1 MLGAAHGAD
10 GLGRVALGDQ
20 LGVDTEALR
29 SLAASLTGE
38 ADRISGIDPSGQ
50 LDAATAMPGSSV
62 GAAAARAGRP
72 LLRSYRDTA
81 ERLRDMSA
89 NAEANARVY
98 DETDAAFRRDLA
110 ATGGENWMV
119 GLSQLRAWQPDLLA
133 AAGTAVAAANRAFG
147 DGMQAAGSHVDTAM
161 SSWHG
166 TAAEAASSRSAS
178 EQEAGRR
185 IATAVTAQ
193 ADALTNA
200 AASIGPARLT
210 ALAIADEA
218 IGSGFEVADDG
229 RVSAPPF
236 VSGNPVADMLIQAQ
250 LGEQAAVLEARLK
263 PALATVG
270 ELDAHAGAALD
281 AATAQLGDTGEARAG
296 SLGTDALPEPA
307 PGATAA
313 DNKKYW
319 DSLTAEQQRR
329 IIEEH
334 PDWIGNRDGIPSAVR
349 HEANVNRFDD
359 ERARLE
365 AERDRLQ
372 ANLDDN
378 LFGGT
383 FTNDDAALWY
393 TEQKL
398 LDLEEIETIVANNP
412 DGHLMLLDL
421 HSGERGMAA
430 FAVGDPDTADHISVT
445 TPGLNTNID
454 GSFNGMV
461 DEATNLR
468 TEAEEQ
474 LEAVGRDETVASIA
488 WLGYEPPQ
496 ADTGASNAFMDGVR
510 GYGDVVQTDRAN
522 EGAAKLAGFYD
533 GLDVTSTQPDPHIT
547 ALGHSYGSLTTG
559 LALQDPGPG
568 QPVDDAVFYG
578 SPGINADDESDL
590 GLTEGHGY
598 VMEADGDVLIP
609 EAGKI
614 HLFGPDPS
622 TSDFEQLSTDAG
634 TSPDGV
640 TRDGVGSHS
649 EYPQLGDNGE
659 LRMSGYN
666 MASIV
671 AGLPEQA
678 VHR

>member
-1 MLGAAHGAD
+1 
-10 GLGRVALGDQ
+10 
-20 LGVDTEALR
+20 
-29 SLAASLTGE
+29 
-38 ADRISGIDPSGQ
+38 
-50 LDAATAMPGSSV
+50 
-62 GAAAARAGRP
+62 
-72 LLRSYRDTA
+72 
-81 ERLRDMSA
+81 
-89 NAEANARVY
+89 
-98 DETDAAFRRDLA
+98 
-110 ATGGENWMV
+110 MV

-147 DGMQAAGSHVDTAM
+147 DAMQSAGSHVDTAI

-185 IATAVTAQ
+185 ITTAVTAQ

-210 ALAIADEA
+210 ALSIADEA
-218 IGSGFEVADDG
+218 IASGFAVADDG

-250 LGEQAAVLEARLK
+250 LGEQATVLEARLI

-270 ELDAHAGAALD
+270 ELDARAGAALD
-281 AATAQLGDTGEARAG
+281 AATAQLGDAGEARAG
-296 SLGTDALPEPA
+296 NLGTGALPEPA

-319 DSLTAEQQRR
+319 DSLTEEQRR
-329 IIEEH
+329 QIIDEH
-334 PDWIGNRDGIPSAVR
+334 PDWVGNRDGIPSAVR

-365 AERDRLQ
+365 ADRDRLQ

-398 LDLEEIETIVANNP
+398 RDLDEIEGIVADNP
-412 DGHLMLLDL
+412 DGRLMLLDL
-421 HSGERGMAA
+421 QSGERGMAA
-430 FAVGDPDTADHISVT
+430 FAVGDPDTADHVSVT

-454 GSFNGMV
+454 DSFNGMV
-461 DEATNLR
+461 NEATYLQS
-468 TEAEEQ
+468 EAEEQ
-474 LEAVGRDETVASIA
+474 LDRAGRADETVASIA

-496 ADTGASNAFMDGVR
+496 LDGPSNVVADHAR
-510 GYGDVVQTDRAN
+510 GGLDVAQTDRAN
-522 EGAAKLAGFYD
+522 AGAAKLAGFYD
-533 GLDVTSTQPDPHIT
+533 GLDVASTQPDPHIT

-568 QPVDDAVFYG
+568 QPIDDAVFYG

-590 GLTEGHGY
+590 GLAEGHGY
-598 VMEADGDVLIP
+598 VMEADEDRVVTEI
-609 EAGKI
+609 GKT
-614 HLFGPDPS
+614 HRFGPDPS
-622 TSDFEQLSTDAG
+622 TSDFEQLSTNAG

-640 TRDGVGSHS
+640 TRDGVHKHS
-649 EYPQLGDNGE
+649 QYSQQGDNGE

-666 MASIV
+666 MAVIV

-678 VHR
+678 VRL

>member
-1 MLGAAHGAD
+1 
-10 GLGRVALGDQ
+10 
-20 LGVDTEALR
+20 
-29 SLAASLTGE
+29 
-38 ADRISGIDPSGQ
+38 
-50 LDAATAMPGSSV
+50 
-62 GAAAARAGRP
+62 
-72 LLRSYRDTA
+72 
-81 ERLRDMSA
+81 
-89 NAEANARVY
+89 
-98 DETDAAFRRDLA
+98 
-110 ATGGENWMV
+110 MV
-119 GLSQLRAWQPDLLA
+119 TLSQLRTWRPDELA
-133 AAGTAVAAANRAFG
+133 VAGTAVAASNRTFG
-147 DGMQAAGSHVDTAM
+147 DAMNATGSHVSNALL
-161 SSWHG
+161 SWQG
-166 TAAEAASSRSAS
+166 TAAEAAGSRSAT
-178 EQEAGRR
+178 EQDAGRR
-185 IATAVTAQ
+185 ITTAVTAQ
-193 ADALTNA
+193 ANALTNA
-200 AASIGPARLT
+200 AASIGPARIT

-218 IGSGFEVADDG
+218 MAAGFAVADDG
-229 RVSAPPF
+229 QVSAPPF

-270 ELDAHAGAALD
+270 ELDARAGAALD
-281 AATAQLGDTGEARAG
+281 AATDQLGDANEPRAG
-296 SLGTDALPEPA
+296 SLGPDALPEPA

-319 DSLTAEQQRR
+319 DSLTEEQRR
-329 IIEEH
+329 QIVEEH
-334 PDWIGNRDGIPSAVR
+334 PDWVGNLDGIPSAVR

-398 LDLEEIETIVANNP
+398 RDLDEIEGIVADNP
-412 DGHLMLLDL
+412 DGRLMLLDL
-421 HSGERGMAA
+421 QSGERGMAA

-454 GSFNGMV
+454 ESFSGMV
-461 DEATNLR
+461 GETTHLQA
-468 TEAEEQ
+468 EAEKQ
-474 LEAVGRDETVASIA
+474 LRLAGRGDETVASIA

-510 GYGDVVQTDRAN
+510 GYGDVAQTDRAN
-522 EGAAKLAGFYD
+522 AGAAKLAGFYD
-533 GLDVTSTQPDPHIT
+533 GLDVVSIQPDPHIT

-568 QPVDDAVFYG
+568 QPVDDAMFYG

-590 GLTEGHGY
+590 GLAEGHGY
-598 VMEADGDVLIP
+598 VMEADGDIGIP

-614 HLFGPDPS
+614 HVFGPDPS

-640 TRDGVGSHS
+640 TREGVHKHS
-649 EYPQLGDNGE
+649 QYPQL
-659 LRMSGYN
+659 
-666 MASIV
+666 V
-671 AGLPEQA
+671 GLC
-678 VHR
+678 

>member
-1 MLGAAHGAD
+1 
-10 GLGRVALGDQ
+10 
-20 LGVDTEALR
+20 
-29 SLAASLTGE
+29 
-38 ADRISGIDPSGQ
+38 
-50 LDAATAMPGSSV
+50 
-62 GAAAARAGRP
+62 
-72 LLRSYRDTA
+72 
-81 ERLRDMSA
+81 
-89 NAEANARVY
+89 
-98 DETDAAFRRDLA
+98 
-110 ATGGENWMV
+110 MV
-119 GLSQLRAWQPDLLA
+119 TLSQLRGWRPDALA
-133 AAGTAVAAANRAFG
+133 AAGTAVATSNRAFG
-147 DGMQAAGSHVDTAM
+147 DAMNATGSHVAHALSSWQGTAADAAGSRSATAQDTA
-161 SSWHG
+161 
-166 TAAEAASSRSAS
+166 
-178 EQEAGRR
+178 RR
-185 IATAVTAQ
+185 IVAAVTGQ
-193 ADALTNA
+193 SDALTNA

-210 ALAIADEA
+210 ALSIADDAIA
-218 IGSGFEVADDG
+218 SGFAVADDG
-229 RVSAPPF
+229 RVTAPPF
-236 VSGNPVADMLIQAQ
+236 VSGNPIADMLIQAQ

-270 ELDAHAGAALD
+270 ELDARAGAALD
-281 AATAQLGDTGEARAG
+281 AATDQLGDAGEARVG

-319 DSLTAEQQRR
+319 DSLTEEQRRR

-334 PDWIGNRDGIPSAVR
+334 PDWVGNRDGVPSAAR

-365 AERDRLQ
+365 AERHRLQ

-398 LDLEEIETIVANNP
+398 RDLEEIERIVATNP
-412 DGHLMLLDL
+412 DGRLMLLDL
-421 HSGERGMAA
+421 QSGERGMAA

-454 GSFNGMV
+454 ASFSGMV
-461 DEATNLR
+461 DEAKTLR
-468 TEAEEQ
+468 SEAGVQ
-474 LEAVGRDETVASIA
+474 LDAAGRDETVASIA

-496 ADTGASNAFMDGVR
+496 TTGPSNVVSDYAR
-510 GYGDVVQTDRAN
+510 GLVDVAQTDRAN
-522 EGAAKLAGFYD
+522 AGAAKLAGFYD
-533 GLDVTSTQPDPHIT
+533 GLDVASTRPDPHIT

-590 GLTEGHGY
+590 GLGEGHGY
-598 VMEADGDVLIP
+598 VMEADEDRIVTEI
-609 EAGKI
+609 GKT
-614 HLFGPDPS
+614 HRFGPDPS
-622 TSDFEQLSTDAG
+622 TADFEQLSVDAG

-640 TRDGVGSHS
+640 TRDGVHSHS
-649 EYPQLGDNGE
+649 QYSQDGDNEE

-666 MASIV
+666 MAVIV

-678 VHR
+678 VR

>member
-1 MLGAAHGAD
+1 MNA
-10 GLGRVALGDQ
+10 
-20 LGVDTEALR
+20 
-29 SLAASLTGE
+29 TG
-38 ADRISGIDPSGQ
+38 SHF
-50 LDAATAMPGSSV
+50 
-62 GAAAARAGRP
+62 
-72 LLRSYRDTA
+72 
-81 ERLRDMSA
+81 
-89 NAEANARVY
+89 
-98 DETDAAFRRDLA
+98 TDAL
-110 ATGGENWMV
+110 
-119 GLSQLRAWQPDLLA
+119 
-133 AAGTAVAAANRAFG
+133 
-147 DGMQAAGSHVDTAM
+147 
-161 SSWHG
+161 SSWQG
-166 TAAEAASSRSAS
+166 AAAEAAGSRSAT
-178 EQEAGRR
+178 EQDAARR

-210 ALAIADEA
+210 ALSIADEA
-218 IGSGFEVADDG
+218 IASGFAVADDG
-229 RVSAPPF
+229 RVGAPPF
-236 VSGNPVADMLIQAQ
+236 VSGNPVADLLIQAQ
-250 LGEQAAVLEARLK
+250 LGEQATVLEARLM

-270 ELDAHAGAALD
+270 ELDARAGAALD
-281 AATAQLGDTGEARAG
+281 TATAQLGDPGAARAG
-296 SLGTDALPEPA
+296 NLGTDGLPEPI

-319 DSLTAEQQRR
+319 DSLTEDQRRR
-329 IIEEH
+329 IIDEH
-334 PDWIGNRDGIPSAVR
+334 PDWVGNRDGIPSSVR
-349 HEANVNRFDD
+349 HEANVSRFDD
-359 ERARLE
+359 ERSRLE

-372 ANLDDN
+372 TNLDDN
-378 LFGGT
+378 FFGGT

-398 LDLEEIETIVANNP
+398 RDLDEIEGIVADNP
-412 DGHLMLLDL
+412 DGRLMLLDL
-421 HSGERGMAA
+421 QSGERGMAA

-461 DEATNLR
+461 DEAKNLR
-468 TEAEEQ
+468 SEAEEQ

-522 EGAAKLAGFYD
+522 AGAAKLAGFYD
-533 GLDVTSTQPDPHIT
+533 GLDVASTHPDPHIT

-568 QPVDDAVFYG
+568 QPIDDAVFYG
-578 SPGINADDESDL
+578 SPGINAGDESDL
-590 GLTEGHGY
+590 GLAEGHGY

-614 HLFGPDPS
+614 HVFGPDPS
-622 TSDFEQLSTDAG
+622 TSDFEQLSVNAG

-640 TRDGVGSHS
+640 MRDGVGSHS
-649 EYPQLGDNGE
+649 EYPTLGNNGE

-671 AGLPEQA
+671 AGLPEQ
-678 VHR
+678 VVR

>member
-1 MLGAAHGAD
+1 
-10 GLGRVALGDQ
+10 
-20 LGVDTEALR
+20 
-29 SLAASLTGE
+29 
-38 ADRISGIDPSGQ
+38 
-50 LDAATAMPGSSV
+50 
-62 GAAAARAGRP
+62 
-72 LLRSYRDTA
+72 
-81 ERLRDMSA
+81 
-89 NAEANARVY
+89 
-98 DETDAAFRRDLA
+98 
-110 ATGGENWMV
+110 MV

-147 DGMQAAGSHVDTAM
+147 DAMRAAGSHVDTAM
-161 SSWHG
+161 SSWQG
-166 TAAEAASSRSAS
+166 TAAEAAGSRSAT
-178 EQEAGRR
+178 EQDTAGR
-185 IATAVTAQ
+185 ITTAVTAQ

-218 IGSGFEVADDG
+218 IASGFAVADDG
-229 RVSAPPF
+229 RVGAPPF
-236 VSGNPVADMLIQAQ
+236 VSGNPVADLLIQAQ
-250 LGEQAAVLEARLK
+250 LGEQAAVLEARLM

-270 ELDAHAGAALD
+270 ELDARAGAALD
-281 AATAQLGDTGEARAG
+281 AATSQLGDTGAARAG
-296 SLGTDALPEPA
+296 NLGTDGLPEPI

-319 DSLTAEQQRR
+319 DSLTEDQRRR

-334 PDWIGNRDGIPSAVR
+334 PDWVGNRDGIPSSVR
-349 HEANVNRFDD
+349 HEANVSRFDD
-359 ERARLE
+359 ERSRLE

-378 LFGGT
+378 FFGGT

-398 LDLEEIETIVANNP
+398 RDLDEIEGIGADNP
-412 DGHLMLLDL
+412 DGRLMLLDL
-421 HSGERGMAA
+421 QSGERGMAA

-454 GSFNGMV
+454 DSFNSMV
-461 DEATNLR
+461 TDADALKSE
-468 TEAEEQ
+468 TEKQ
-474 LEAVGRDETVASIA
+474 LQRAGRRDETVASIA

-496 ADTGASNAFMDGVR
+496 TTGPGLVDGGRGVADVMQS
-510 GYGDVVQTDRAN
+510 DRATA
-522 EGAAKLAGFYD
+522 GADDLARFYD
-533 GLDVTSTQPDPHIT
+533 GLDVASQHPDPHIT

-590 GLTEGHGY
+590 GLAEGHAY
-598 VMEADGDVLIP
+598 VMEADDDWFVA
-609 EAGKI
+609 EVGKT
-614 HLFGPDPS
+614 HRFGPDPS
-622 TSDFEQLSTDAG
+622 TSNFEQLSTDAG

-640 TRDGVGSHS
+640 TREGVYSHGG
-649 EYPQLGDNGE
+649 YPQLGNNQE

-666 MASIV
+666 MAAVV
-671 AGLPEQA
+671 AGLPDQM
-678 VHR
+678 VRR